1 MNYAFI
7 LPIYFA
13 ISFPLLIVFLYP
25 FDKKLEKNN
34 FKTILRRSFAI
45 SLVGSILFFG
55 VSLLSDI
62 PTVFGAYFIIGF
74 SLFIGLGLNIFE
86 RRRGI
91 QANHYVLAGK
101 ALTLVAFIILMG
113 VWVGGYG
120 ALANASYYNN
130 SITFEPGTSLF
141 ANDTLPYNEIPV
153 VSVSYA
159 SYIATSHLGDFG
171 GNTKI
176 YDNEF
181 MVENSTPYWIFSVGS
196 TNTIGTNHLIGFE
209 LVNAVNASFREIFQN
224 TTIGAGLFFNHNI
237 NFATYLGNT
246 QDIIGNHYPQLR
258 ANGEVDYVVTLDS
271 LGANGLQQFAGGEAF
286 NPQGN
291 IIAKWTN
298 PGNAPAWVNQ
308 PWDKNLF
315 QVLIHDWAG
324 NRVGNGSFGF
334 FAGGFLNKAASSYMM
349 NVDNNSELI
358 PYHDQTAYMQFLS
371 PANAPN
377 ALSGV
382 MLATGSHVF
391 FYNLESMGLISA
403 SAAKATIQAKLPAL
417 SGATYFT
424 SNPILYPVGGY
435 FAWIVPYYSQEATTS
450 IVQLQG
456 LGIVDAENSAHY
468 VSIQSQFSSISS
480 SGVTKLIGNAVNQ
493 FLSGNLQNQ
502 TGSVVKGTITNI
514 TQFDQNG
521 STVIALELNNSQY
534 YFASAAYL
542 NDTQVIQILQLQVGD
557 NVSLQVQGHTII
569 KATKI

>member
-1 MNYAFI
+1 MNYALS
-7 LPIYFA
+7 LPIFFV
-13 ISFPLLIVFLYP
+13 ISFPILIIFLYP
-25 FDKKLEKNN
+25 FVKHLKVDVLRSILKNA
-34 FKTILRRSFAI
+34 FVL
-45 SLVGSILFFG
+45 SLVISILIFG
-55 VSLLSDI
+55 FSLLSDI
-62 PTVFGAYFIIGF
+62 PLVFGIYVTIGI
-74 SLFIGLGLNIFE
+74 SLFIGIGVNFF
-86 RRRGI
+86 RDRRGI
-91 QANHYVLAGK
+91 QPNRHALTGKVLA
-101 ALTLVAFIILMG
+101 LVAFIILMG

-120 ALANASYYNN
+120 ALANASYYNGN
-130 SITFEPGTSLF
+130 ITFKSGNSLF

-209 LVNAVNASFREIFQN
+209 LVNAVNASLREIFQN

-237 NFATYLGNT
+237 KFATFLGNT
-246 QDIIGNHYPQLR
+246 QDIVGNHYPQLR

-271 LGANGLQQFAGGEAF
+271 LGPNGLQQFAGGEAF

-291 IIAKWTN
+291 IIAKWSN
-298 PGNAPAWVNQ
+298 PGNAPSWVNQ

-358 PYHDQTAYMQFLS
+358 PYHNQTAYMQFLS

-391 FYNLESMGLISA
+391 FYNLENLGLISA

-424 SNPILYPVGGY
+424 SNPILYPLGGY
-435 FAWIVPYYSQEATTS
+435 FAWIVPYYSQEASTS

-468 VSIQSQFSSISS
+468 VSIQSQFSSVSS

-493 FLSGNLQNQ
+493 FLSGNFVQQ
-502 TGSVVKGTITNI
+502 PGTIVNGTIVNI

-521 STVIALELNNSQY
+521 STVVALELNNSQY
-534 YFASAAYL
+534 YFASAANL
-542 NDTQVIQILQLQVGD
+542 NDTEVIQILQLQVGD
-557 NVSLQVQGHTII
+557 NVSLLVQGKII
-569 KATKI
+569 QKATKI

>member
-1 MNYAFI
+1 MNYAFS
-7 LPIYFA
+7 LPIF
-13 ISFPLLIVFLYP
+13 
-25 FDKKLEKNN
+25 
-34 FKTILRRSFAI
+34 FAI
-45 SLVGSILFFG
+45 SLPILFILLHPFVRQLKAKDLRVILKNAVALSLVISIILFA

-62 PTVFGAYFIIGF
+62 PLVFGIYAIVGV
-74 SLFIGLGLNIFE
+74 SLFLGIAANVF
-86 RRRGI
+86 RDRRGI
-91 QANHYVLAGK
+91 GTSRRAMAGK
-101 ALTLVAFIILMG
+101 ALALVAFIILMG

-120 ALANASYYNN
+120 ALANANYYNGN
-130 SITFEPGTSLF
+130 ITFERGTSLF

-209 LVNAVNASFREIFQN
+209 LVNAVNASLREIFQN
-224 TTIGAGLFFNHNI
+224 TTIGAGLFFTHNI
-237 NFATYLGNT
+237 NYATYVGNT

-271 LGANGLQQFAGGEAF
+271 LGPNGLQQFAGGEAF

-291 IIAKWTN
+291 IIAKWTS
-298 PGNAPAWVNQ
+298 PGNAPSWVNQ

-324 NRVGNGSFGF
+324 NRIGNGSFGF

-358 PYHDQTAYMQFLS
+358 PYHNQTAYMQFLS

-391 FYNLESMGLISA
+391 FYNLENLGLISA
-403 SAAKATIQAKLPAL
+403 AAAKATIQAKLPAL

-424 SNPILYPVGGY
+424 SNPILYPLGGY
-435 FAWIVPYYSQEATTS
+435 FAWIVPYYSQEASTS

-480 SGVTKLIGNAVNQ
+480 SGVTKLIGNAVTQ
-493 FLSGNLQNQ
+493 FLSGNFQQ
-502 TGSVVKGTITNI
+502 QPGTVVNGTIVNI

-521 STVIALELNNSQY
+521 STVVALELNNTQY
-534 YFASAAYL
+534 YFASAALL
-542 NDTQVIQILQLQVGD
+542 NDSQIIQILQLQVGD
-557 NVSLQVQGHTII
+557 NVSLMVQGHNILQ
-569 KATKI
+569 ATKI